1 MGDTRF
7 DKALSKR
14 DKIIRSAVHV
24 TGCDGRVTI
33 RVLIDN
39 PIKKYNNFSKICA
52 LDIA

>member
-7 DKALSKR
+7 DKALSKS

-24 TGCDGRVTI
+24 GCDGRVTI

-39 PIKKYNNFSKICA
+39 PIKKYNIFFKICA